1 VDVSTHGGVYRPNLA
16 RSRLRE
22 LADTE
27 RLSVR
32 LRTRELPDLELTT
45 SDSMRVPLRAHVSG
59 LVVVYFVPGEGDG
72 SAWVDGHPTLD
83 AAQHR
88 GYVNRRESFGE
99 MGVKVFC
106 VSSQPIEDLSRMR
119 RDLDATHFM
128 FSDPDMLVAHALEL
142 PTAQDGRKVRYR
154 RLALAADGGRIR
166 GVFPAFQGSEA
177 AASARQVSTWIMA
190 KYGDSTGREHAG

>member
-1 VDVSTHGGVYRPNLA
+1 MSAHGEVCRPNPA
-16 RSRLRE
+16 RVRLRE
-22 LADTE
+22 LVDTE

-32 LRTRELPDLELTT
+32 LRTQELPDVELTT

-59 LVVVYFVPGEGDG
+59 LLVIYFVPGEGDG

-88 GYVNRRESFGE
+88 GYVNRRKSLRE

-106 VSSQPIEDLSRMR
+106 VSSQSVEDLSRAR
-119 RDLDATHFM
+119 RDLEVTHFL
-128 FSDPDMLVAHALEL
+128 FSDPDMLVAHALGL
-142 PTAQDGRKVRYR
+142 PTTQDGTKVRYR

-166 GVFPAFQGSEA
+166 GVFPAFQDTEA
-177 AASARQVSTWIMA
+177 AASARQVSTWIRA
-190 KYGDSTGREHAG
+190 KYGDSAGSGHAG